1 MLLRC
6 EYRSLL
12 VINEMDPPSFSWHD
26 LAKKQASGEP
36 KQFRLFAITE
46 GGSGMNINLLSLDV
60 AKEVFQLHG
69 VDVRGKIGLRRR
81 TKRNELLTIL
91 RSIPET
97 RVVLEAGWSAH
108 YWAREIAKLG
118 HEVKL
123 IAPQHVKPFVQTN
136 KSDANDAAAI
146 CEAARRPGMRFVGVK
161 TVEQQEI
168 QMLHRVR
175 TRYVR
180 QRTALCNE
188 IRGFLSE
195 YGVAIKLGVKA
206 VRIKLSETL
215 NQESLSRATREMFQ
229 DLADDLRQLDAR
241 IKRYDLQLERI
252 ADAHPVCER
261 LQQVR
266 GIGPLTATALI
277 SSVAEPHRFKNGR
290 AFAAN
295 IGLVPRHSG
304 TGGKNKIGSMSKRGD
319 VYLRQLLIHGAR
331 SALKTATKRTDKQS
345 LWAIRAKE
353 RIGFNKAVVAMANK
367 NARIVWKL
375 MTTDQSY
382 NSNLA
387 AA

>member
-1 MLLRC
+1 
-6 EYRSLL
+6 
-12 VINEMDPPSFSWHD
+12 MDPPSFFWHD
-26 LAKKQASGEP
+26 LAKKQASVEP
-36 KQFRLFAITE
+36 KQFRLFAITK
-46 GGSGMNINLLSLDV
+46 GGSEMNLSLLSIDI

-69 VDVRGKIGLRRR
+69 VDARGKVQLRRR
-81 TKRNELLTIL
+81 VKRTDLLSVVGELS
-91 RSIPET
+91 RS

-108 YWAREIAKLG
+108 YWARKIKELG

-146 CEAARRPGMRFVGVK
+146 CEAARRPGMKFVGVK
-161 TVEQQEI
+161 TIEQQEI
-168 QMLHRVR
+168 QMLHRIRSRHVR
-175 TRYVR
+175 H
-180 QRTALCNE
+180 RTALCNE
-188 IRGFLSE
+188 IRGILSD
-195 YGVAIKLGVKA
+195 YGVVIKLGVNA
-206 VRIKLSETL
+206 VREKLSEIL
-215 NQESLSRATREMFQ
+215 AESEALSRIAGETFEE
-229 DLADDLRQLDAR
+229 LANELRQVDAQVG
-241 IKRYDLQLERI
+241 RYDRQLSQI

-261 LQQVR
+261 LR
-266 GIGPLTATALI
+266 KIKGIGPLTATALI

-319 VYLRQLLIHGAR
+319 TYLRQLLIHGAR
-331 SALKTATKRTDKQS
+331 SALRTAARRADKQS
-345 LWAIRAKE
+345 LWSIRVKE
-353 RIGFNKAVVAMANK
+353 RVGFNKAVVALANK

>member
-1 MLLRC
+1 MNI
-6 EYRSLL
+6 SLL
-12 VINEMDPPSFSWHD
+12 SID
-26 LAKKQASGEP
+26 
-36 KQFRLFAITE
+36 I
-46 GGSGMNINLLSLDV
+46 

-69 VDVRGKIGLRRR
+69 VDRNGEAKLRRR
-81 TKRNELLTIL
+81 VRRNEFL
-91 RSIPET
+91 RVIESIPRS

-108 YWAREIAKLG
+108 YWAREIKKLG
-118 HEVKL
+118 HEVEL

-146 CEAARRPGMRFVGVK
+146 CEAARRPGMKFIGVK

-175 TRYVR
+175 SRYVR

-195 YGVAIKLGVKA
+195 YGVVMKLGVKA
-206 VRIKLSETL
+206 VRVKLSETL
-215 NQESLSRATREMFQ
+215 SANETLSGITREMFQ
-229 DLADDLRQLDAR
+229 ELAEELRRVDAQVARYDRQL
-241 IKRYDLQLERI
+241 IRI
-252 ADAHPVCER
+252 ADSHPVCER
-261 LQQVR
+261 LQKVK

-295 IGLVPRHSG
+295 FGLVPRHSG
-304 TGGKNKIGSMSKRGD
+304 TGGQNKIGSMSKRGD

-331 SALKTATKRTDKQS
+331 SALRTAKKRADKQS
-345 LWAIRAKE
+345 LWSIRVME
-353 RIGFNKAVVAMANK
+353 RVGFNKAVVAMANK

>member
-1 MLLRC
+1 
-6 EYRSLL
+6 
-12 VINEMDPPSFSWHD
+12 MDPPSFSWHD

-46 GGSGMNINLLSLDV
+46 GESDMNLSLLSVDV

-69 VDVRGKIGLRRR
+69 IDAVGEPRLRRR
-81 TKRNELLTIL
+81 VRREELLRVL
-91 RSIPET
+91 ESIPKT
-97 RVVLEAGWSAH
+97 RVVLEAGWSSH
-108 YWAREIAKLG
+108 HWAREIRNLG
-118 HEVKL
+118 HQTDL

-146 CEAARRPGMRFVGVK
+146 CEAARRPGMKFIGVK

-175 TRYVR
+175 SRHVR

-195 YGVAIKLGVKA
+195 YGVVMKLGVKA
-206 VRIKLSETL
+206 VRVKLSETL
-215 NQESLSRATREMFQ
+215 RENDELSSIARETFEE
-229 DLADDLRQLDAR
+229 LAEELRRLDA
-241 IKRYDLQLERI
+241 KVTRYDKLFEKI
-252 ADAHPVCER
+252 AEAHPVCER
-261 LQQVR
+261 LQKVK

-277 SSVAEPHRFKNGR
+277 ASAAEPHRFKNGR

-295 IGLVPRHSG
+295 LGLVPRHSG
-304 TGGKNKIGSMSKRGD
+304 TGGHNKIGSMSKRGD

-331 SALKTATKRTDKQS
+331 SALRTAKKRADKQS
-345 LWAIRAKE
+345 LWSIRVME
-353 RIGFNKAVVAMANK
+353 RVGFNKAVVALANK